1 MQILAYVRRLSV
13 ALIVVFGAFSPTNA
27 AALDRVPF
35 DLESVR
41 TAQANG
47 DRFIIGAWAT
57 WCATCQ
63 AQIEVLNAL
72 EDDPR
77 FADITIFHI
86 DYDHQKPMMRLFHI
100 GTRSQIVAFRGE
112 TELGRLISIVDPL
125 EIEALM
131 VMLTED

>member
-1 MQILAYVRRLSV
+1 MQILAYVRRLSA
-13 ALIVVFGAFSPTNA
+13 ALLIAIGALASTNA
-27 AALDRVPF
+27 AALERVPF
-35 DLESVR
+35 DLDSVR

-86 DYDHQKPMMRLFHI
+86 DYDLQKPMMRLFHI
-100 GTRSQIVAFRGE
+100 GSRSQIVVYEGE
-112 TELGRLISIVDPL
+112 TELGRLISIVDP
-125 EIEALM
+125 EAIEALL
-131 VMLTED
+131 LTLTGN